1 MSRFFL
7 LRHAQSVA
15 NQKGILA
22 GRMPD
27 IHLSSKGRKERD
39 HLRTRMLGS
48 KFDLVL
54 SSPMERCQ
62 QTIEHLLDD
71 PRVNLKIEDG
81 LTEVDYGVWTGKK
94 FKTLMR
100 NPEWR
105 KIITSGSKIK
115 FQDGETVRLVQK
127 RAIET
132 LRSYESR
139 KNRNI
144 LVSTHADVVKFSL
157 FFALNTS
164 LDNLDRLHVDNASV
178 SIIDIE
184 KGVFTVRAVN
194 DRNSL
199 LKEYLV

>member
-15 NQKGILA
+15 NQKGFLA

-27 IHLSSKGRKERD
+27 VYLSSKGKKERE
-39 HLRTRMLGS
+39 HLKNRMIGS

-54 SSPMERCQ
+54 SSPMERCR

-71 PRVNLKIEDG
+71 PKVNLKIEDG

-94 FKTLMR
+94 FTTLMR
-100 NPEWR
+100 NSEWR
-105 KIITSGSKIK
+105 KIINSGSKIK
-115 FQDGETVRLVQK
+115 FQDGESVRLVQK

-132 LRSYESR
+132 MRSYESK

-144 LVSTHADVVKFSL
+144 LVSTHADVVKFAL
-157 FFALNTS
+157 FYALNTS

-178 SIIDIE
+178 SIIDLE

-199 LKEYLV
+199 IREYLV